1 MLNYSQTEE
10 NYIKAIYH
18 LQMSEE
24 AVSTNNLAEALE
36 TKPASVTDMLKKLQK
51 KKLVK
56 YRAYYGCSLTA
67 QGEKTALTII
77 RRHRLWEYFL
87 SQKLGFNWN
96 EVHDVAE
103 ELEHVSSEK
112 LINKL
117 DAFLGFPRFDPHGD
131 PIPDQEGNIVTEQQ
145 FNLTELIENKPGK
158 VTQIMNQSAPV
169 LEMLQQK
176 KISLGTKVEV
186 LQKFPFDGSLEIRTD
201 NKNQTHIT
209 KELAKTIFLKSL

>member
-56 YRAYYGCSLTA
+56 YKAYYGCSLTA

-158 VTQIMNQSAPV
+158 VTQIMNQSASV

-186 LQKFPFDGSLEIRTD
+186 LQKFSFDGSLEIRTD